1 MVERPNEK
9 IAKVL
14 RTSVEVPS
22 LPEVVDRVLNLSEQ
36 GVEARLLA
44 EVIGKDQGL
53 SAKVLRVVNSA
64 FYSLSQPVSS
74 LSHAI
79 SLLGEKTIKSMALSI
94 SIMNLFRDD
103 CPGFEARRFWRH
115 SYSVAFAMKTLGEE
129 RFPGFEDTFYV
140 AGLLHDVG
148 VGLMVHCSPKDYAT
162 VLQLVRRSGGRLE
175 EFEEEVFGL
184 SHGEVGSTL
193 AERWRLPEI
202 LVQCI
207 RHHGDPAQVAGCGD
221 ERVVQAVELLSFV
234 EQWAMVRGY
243 SFIDRD
249 VGEPLVPQPP
259 QWLGRDLEETDRA
272 LGAVGAEIEQ
282 AEEQLLARV
291 DAHLRESP

>member
-1 MVERPNEK
+1 MIERANEK

-22 LPEVVDRVLNLSEQ
+22 LPEVVDRVLNLSER
-36 GVEARLLA
+36 GVGARLLSD
-44 EVIGKDQGL
+44 VIGKDQGL
-53 SAKVLRVVNSA
+53 TAKVLRVVNSA
-64 FYSLSQPVSS
+64 FYSLSQPISS

-79 SLLGEKTIKSMALSI
+79 SLLGERTVKIMVLSI
-94 SIMNLFRDD
+94 SIVNLFRDD
-103 CPGFEARRFWRH
+103 CPGFETRRFWRH
-115 SYSVAFAMKTLGEE
+115 SYSVAFAMKKLGGEQ
-129 RFPGFEDTFYV
+129 FPGFEDTFYV

-162 VLQLVRRSGGRLE
+162 VLQLVRRNGGRLE

-184 SHGEVGSTL
+184 SHGEVGYTL

-207 RHHGDPAQVAGCGD
+207 RHHGNPHKVAGHED

-234 EQWAMVRGY
+234 EQWAMASGY
-243 SFIDRD
+243 SFVDRD
-249 VGEPLVPQPP
+249 AGDPPVPQPP
-259 QWLGRDLEETDRA
+259 KWLGKEL
-272 LGAVGAEIEQ
+272 AEIEQLLGETAAEVVQ
-282 AEEQLLARV
+282 AEEQLFAAV
-291 DAHLRESP
+291 TS